1 MDTTR
6 ARRARQPTKSAG
18 LGFKRQQIRIAPPKA
33 FAMHIKIDDLTGP
46 EIHVL
51 LQEHLHSMTLH
62 SPLESIHALDLD
74 ALRKPE
80 ITFWTAWNDPDQ
92 DGSSKVLLGCG
103 ALKELDAGHAE
114 IKSMR
119 TASPYLRKGVAR
131 AILAHMMDQ
140 ARRRGYARL
149 SLETGS
155 AKAFEPA
162 RNLYASFGFTYCGP
176 FAQYVEDPYSLF
188 MTKML

>member
-1 MDTTR
+1 
-6 ARRARQPTKSAG
+6 
-18 LGFKRQQIRIAPPKA
+18 
-33 FAMHIKIDDLTGP
+33 MHIKIDDLTGP
-46 EIHVL
+46 EIAL
-51 LQEHLHSMTLH
+51 LQEHLHSMTPH

-80 ITFWTAWNDPDQ
+80 ITFWTAWSDPDQ
-92 DGSSKVLLGCG
+92 NGSKVLLGCG

-119 TASPYLRKGVAR
+119 TASPHLRKGVAR
-131 AILAHMMDQ
+131 AILGHILDQ
-140 ARRRGYARL
+140 ARHRGYARL

-162 RNLYASFGFTYCGP
+162 RNLYASFGFAYTGP
-176 FAQYVEDPYSLF
+176 FCAVC
-188 MTKML
+188 